1 LNEKTKILRGKMK
14 AKAEE
19 LKPGERVVVT
29 ATETKSKD
37 GRLMMLATE
46 IRLAANTTASR

>member
-1 LNEKTKILRGKMK
+1 MK